1 MIPVLDFEDLGDDPE
16 GFAFAL
22 GQACREDGFFLLANP
37 PVPEELLARVF
48 AASAAFFV
56 QPEAVKLPLSIEGNP
71 RNRGWARLGSE
82 QQDGADHPDRK
93 EAFNIGL
100 ELAAN
105 DPRVVAGE
113 PFRGANL
120 WPDVPDFRDSM
131 LAYYA
136 AMWALGVKLHE
147 AVAMDLGVPPDF
159 FARHFTEPMATL
171 RLLRYPPG
179 TGVADERGASAHTD
193 YGALTLLATD
203 GEPGLQVRPRG
214 GHWMDVPQLPGA
226 LIVNIGDCLMRW
238 TNDIYVSTT
247 HRVLPPA
254 RTRHSVA
261 FFLDP
266 NPESLIAALP
276 GTGTPVYPPVR
287 AVDYLRSRLES
298 TAPGEAPAQDCPS
311 EEGQAPEG
319 QAAGIAS

>member
-1 MIPVLDFEDLGDDPE
+1 MIPVLDFDDLDDDPE

-22 GQACREDGFFLLANP
+22 GQACREDGFFMLTNH
-37 PVPEELLARVF
+37 PVPESLMARVF
-48 AASAAFFV
+48 AASAAFFA
-56 QPEAVKLPLSIEGNP
+56 QPEAAKAPLAISGNP
-71 RNRGWARLGSE
+71 RNRGWAHVGSE

-113 PFRGANL
+113 PFRGPNL
-120 WPDVPDFRDSM
+120 WPDVPDFREAM

-136 AMWALGVKLHE
+136 EMLALGVKLHE
-147 AVAMDLGVPPDF
+147 AVATDLGVPPDF
-159 FARHFTEPMATL
+159 FAPHFTEPMATL
-171 RLLRYPPG
+171 RLLRYPRG
-179 TGVADERGASAHTD
+179 TGAADERGASAHTD

-266 NPESLIAALP
+266 NPESVIAALP

-298 TAPGEAPAQDCPS
+298 TALDASKDETATAQVATDR
-311 EEGQAPEG
+311 
-319 QAAGIAS
+319 AAGIAS

>member
-1 MIPVLDFEDLGDDPE
+1 MIPVLDFEDLSDDPE

-37 PVPEELLARVF
+37 PISPELLARVF
-48 AASAAFFV
+48 AASAAFFAL
-56 QPEAVKLPLSIEGNP
+56 PESAKLPLSIEGNP
-71 RNRGWARLGSE
+71 RNRGWARIGSE

-100 ELAAN
+100 DLAPD
-105 DPRVVAGE
+105 DPRVLAKE

-120 WPDVPDFRDSM
+120 WPAVPDFRDSM
-131 LAYYA
+131 LEYYA
-136 AMWALGVKLHE
+136 EMWALGAKLHE
-147 AVAMDLGVPPDF
+147 AVAMDLGVPLDS
-159 FARHFTEPMATL
+159 FAPHFSEPMATL

-179 TGVADERGASAHTD
+179 NRAADERGASAHTD

-247 HRVLPPA
+247 HRVLPPV
-254 RTRHSVA
+254 RPRHSVA

-276 GTGTPVYPPVR
+276 GTGAPVYPPVR

-298 TAPGEAPAQDCPS
+298 TAPDESWSADMEDDAS
-311 EEGQAPEG
+311 G
-319 QAAGIAS
+319 QAAGLAS

>member
-1 MIPVLDFEDLGDDPE
+1 MIPVLDFEDLADDPE

-22 GQACREDGFFLLANP
+22 GQACREDGFFLLTNH
-37 PVPEELLARVF
+37 PVPEPLLARVF
-48 AASAAFFV
+48 AASETFFAL
-56 QPEAVKLPLSIEGNP
+56 PEARKAPLSISGNP

-82 QQDGADHPDRK
+82 QQDGAHHPDRK
-93 EAFNIGL
+93 EAFNVGL
-100 ELAAN
+100 EMAAN
-105 DPRVVAGE
+105 DPRVVARE
-113 PFRGANL
+113 PFRGPNL
-120 WPDVPDFRDSM
+120 WPDVPDFRESM

-136 AMWALGVKLHE
+136 EMLALGVKLHE
-147 AVAMDLGVPPDF
+147 AVAMDLGVAPGF
-159 FARHFTEPMATL
+159 FETHFTEPMATL
-171 RLLRYPPG
+171 RLLHYPPG
-179 TGVADERGASAHTD
+179 TGAADERGASAHTD

-203 GEPGLQVRPRG
+203 GEPGLQVMPRG

-247 HRVLPPA
+247 HRVLPPL

-298 TAPGEAPAQDCPS
+298 TGQQD
-311 EEGQAPEG
+311 ARPEG
-319 QAAGIAS
+319 LAEDRARGIAS